1 MDRDKEV
8 MRAEQVNAVNW
19 DEALEKE
26 SWVAPL
32 TDIFETDNEFFLTAN
47 LPGVSRENMRIK
59 LEDNN
64 LVIMGK
70 IDYDGAVKRNYIL
83 NETPIG
89 NYYRKFKISDSIDY
103 TKIEARLEN
112 GQLFLKLPKHER
124 IKPKTIEIR

>member
-1 MDRDKEV
+1 MDKDKELV
-8 MRAEQVNAVNW
+8 RSENIENVNW
-19 DEALEKE
+19 EEALEKE

-32 TDIFETDNEFFLTAN
+32 TDIYETDNEFYLTVN

-59 LEDNN
+59 LEDGN
-64 LVIMGK
+64 LIIMGR
-70 IDYDGAVKRNYIL
+70 INYGEAVNRNYIL

-89 NYYRKFKISDSIDY
+89 HYYRKFKISDNVDH

-124 IKPKTIEIR
+124 VRPKTIEIL